1 MTRAVGLPLLAISIM
16 CVPSLWRRQRWRAVC
31 WSIALTAFVVMTQ
44 VELSSFPKIV
54 GSHKNGQVPFAIA
67 VWLLALLPWLMPSR
81 WSTIFHRSEEKR
93 HGTSYWL
100 FVGAVLLL
108 FSALMRG
115 HHGGFTNVLM
125 PGLWV
130 LCIVI
135 PLISCPTNTNGLLLS
150 SLCSVNWVGGQRRIW
165 IPTTEDRLAGDALV
179 AELSASGTM
188 GTILHGCQFKQV
200 ILRQH
205 TNCTLGHRS

>member
-1 MTRAVGLPLLAISIM
+1 M
-16 CVPSLWRRQRWRAVC
+16 
-31 WSIALTAFVVMTQ
+31 AFVVMTQ
-44 VELSSFPKIV
+44 VELSSFPENCRF
-54 GSHKNGQVPFAIA
+54 SQNGQVPFAIA

-125 PGLWV
+125 PGFGFFV
-130 LCIVI
+130 L
-135 PLISCPTNTNGLLLS
+135 LFHSHFMSNEYKNGLLS
-150 SLCSVNWVGGQRRIW
+150 VISLCSVNLVGGQRQI
-165 IPTTEDRLAGDALV
+165 
-179 AELSASGTM
+179 
-188 GTILHGCQFKQV
+188 
-200 ILRQH
+200 
-205 TNCTLGHRS
+205 